1 MPMAISTG
9 KYAMKSIIDCLGRPL
24 SEAYIETSSN
34 STQTVITSAQST
46 FFQPSIGSQT
56 GSAAVTP
63 TSASFSAVG
72 SGGAAPSGSASGSAG
87 GSTPSGA
94 AGRAA
99 GVAGVVPVALSL
111 VAVAAGMAFIA

>member
-46 FFQPSIGSQT
+46 FFQPSIGTQT
-56 GSAAVTP
+56 GEVVTA
-63 TSASFSAVG
+63 TSASFSAVA
-72 SGGAAPSGSASGSAG
+72 SGGAAPSGSSSAG
-87 GSTPSGA
+87 GSTPSNA

-99 GVAGVVPVALSL
+99 GMGGFVPVVISL
-111 VAVAAGMAFIA
+111 AGVAAGMAFIA